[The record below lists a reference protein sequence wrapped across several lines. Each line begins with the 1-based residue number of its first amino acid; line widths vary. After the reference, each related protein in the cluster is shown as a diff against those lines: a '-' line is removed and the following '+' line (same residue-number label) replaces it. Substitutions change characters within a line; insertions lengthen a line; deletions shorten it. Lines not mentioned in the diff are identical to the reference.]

1 MQGGYKFCIFL
12 LIAAGNMNVSTN
24 LAEQEQDCKREGK
37 EKVERLTSKTLNED
51 KKPDRRWDGV

>member
-1 MQGGYKFCIFL
+1 MYFL

-51 KKPDRRWDGV
+51 KKPDRR